1 LNAEVVGVS
10 FDKAAASLA
19 FARKYSFPFPMI
31 ADESREIGLRYGAAR
46 SASDEYAP
54 RIAYL
59 IGPDGRVVEA
69 HPKVDPAT
77 YPALQL
83 ESLKRLADGSAG

>member
-10 FDKAAASLA
+10 FDKAEASLA

-31 ADESREIGLRYGAAR
+31 PDESRAIGLLYGAADT
-46 SASDEYAP
+46 AADEFAP

-59 IGPDGRVVEA
+59 IGPDGVIVEA
-69 HPKVDPAT
+69 HSKVDAAS
-77 YPALQL
+77 YPGEQL
-83 ESLKRLADGSAG
+83 DSLRRLAGRS